1 MLSDIE
7 IAQKAKLKPIVDVAS
22 QIGLTE
28 EDLELYGK
36 YKAKVKLA
44 VWDRVKDRPDGKLVY
59 VTAITPTPAGE
70 GKTTTA
76 VGITQALGRLGK
88 KVALCLREPSL
99 GPVFGIKGGATG
111 GGYSQ
116 VLPME
121 DINLHF
127 TGDIHA
133 VGSAHNL
140 LAALIDNH
148 IVKGNELG
156 IDPTRIV
163 WKRVI
168 DMNDRQL
175 RSIVTGLGGK
185 ANGIPMESG
194 FDITAASEIM
204 AILCLASGIED
215 LKRRLGDIL
224 VAYTYDGRPVY
235 ARDLKAVGAMAILLK
250 DAIKPNIVQTLEAQ
264 PAFIHGGPFAN
275 IAHGNN
281 SILATCMALKLADYV
296 VTEGGFAADLGAE
309 KFFDIVYRT
318 AHVRPDVVVLVATIR
333 ALKFH
338 GGLPLSSLSEENLA
352 ALERGLA
359 NLDQHIDNLRNVFG
373 LPVVV
378 ALNRFHTDTAAEI
391 QLLREHCTRLG
402 VRMAVSEVVTRGG
415 EGGIELAQ
423 ALLEAMQ
430 EDNNFKPLYDLD
442 ASIEDKI
449 EAVACR
455 IYRADGVVYSKEA
468 KRAIETL
475 RQLGYGNLPVC
486 IAKTQ
491 MSFSDDPSLKGAPR
505 GWKLNVREVKVSAGA
520 GFIVVLTG
528 AMMTMPGLPKNPAAE
543 NMDIMPDGTIVG
555 LF

>member
-204 AILCLASGIED
+204 AILCLTSGMED
-215 LKRRLGDIL
+215 LKKRLGDIL

-250 DAIKPNIVQTLEAQ
+250 DAIKPNIVQTLEGQ

>member
-250 DAIKPNIVQTLEAQ
+250 DAIKPNIVQTLEGQ

>member
-28 EDLELYGK
+28 DDLELYGK
-36 YKAKVKLA
+36 YKAKVKLT
-44 VWDRVKDRPDGKLVY
+44 VWDRIKDRPDGKLVY

-204 AILCLASGIED
+204 AILCLASGMED

-250 DAIKPNIVQTLEAQ
+250 DAIKPNIVQTLEGQ

-449 EAVACR
+449 EAIACR

-475 RQLGYGNLPVC
+475 KQLGYGNLPVC